1 MAYKR
6 ITLMDI
12 GDIIRRWHDGQSVS
26 HISAV
31 LGYDRKTVRKYIHL
45 AQQYGLAL
53 DHPLPEMNKVR
64 DLLRGAVAEN
74 KSLRRRRMP

>member
-26 HISAV
+26 RISACSSQEMPRFKNFQNSKKPDAWHFPV
-31 LGYDRKTVRKYIHL
+31 
-45 AQQYGLAL
+45 Q
-53 DHPLPEMNKVR
+53 PLVE
-64 DLLRGAVAEN
+64 LSLTAEN
-74 KSLRRRRMP
+74 TATSLL